1 MNPEPESPPESVPLA
16 PRPKPEE
23 SEATKP
29 VTTVDEGRHSGEMT
43 PTPAIERE
51 IPPAKVAGGR
61 HLDESEKPNETED
74 KPREERTTWQRWRPF
89 VWALALTFVVLNIG
103 RCGFVQDIFAEP
115 AGEQWLTI
123 LETETKAAGLSDQS
137 WICIEGEMRDGGYV
151 DELNK
156 EDMAKIDESLN
167 SPQRLPTPEL
177 GRFLDGFRLFYN
189 PGQATSCVTQ
199 AEFDANSLP
208 TVSEIYLTRSTG

>member
-1 MNPEPESPPESVPLA
+1 
-16 PRPKPEE
+16 
-23 SEATKP
+23 
-29 VTTVDEGRHSGEMT
+29 MT
-43 PTPAIERE
+43 PTPAVERE
-51 IPPAKVAGGR
+51 IPPARVAGGR
-61 HLDESEKPNETED
+61 HLDESETPDEKKD
-74 KPREERTTWQRWRPF
+74 KPRDERTTWQKWRPF
-89 VWALALTFVVLNIG
+89 VWALALTFIVLNIS

-199 AEFDANSLP
+199 AELDANSLP